1 MSLNEYRPQSPVSH
15 AMAITLSYWGQEFDL
30 YQPAEGGWRVK
41 QDGPGRHDIHGLVI
55 THDTID
61 ACLHIQR
68 PM

>member
-1 MSLNEYRPQSPVSH
+1 
-15 AMAITLSYWGQEFDL
+15 MAITLSYWGQEFDL

-55 THDTID
+55 THDTIED